1 MSGIGPSELIVLVVI
16 GLLILGPERLPRVA
30 SQIGRW
36 VGKARRTANQ
46 LRYQLERE
54 VALADIEKDSKK
66 KDSNTKDSKSRPD
79 DSIAGSR
86 DSPNAERAG
95 AAEHSAAKA
104 PDAARQPD
112 SPAEAAAATEA
123 GADGAAKE
131 SARPAP
137 EDDKKPG

>member
-66 KDSNTKDSKSRPD
+66 KDSKKDANSGPD
-79 DSIAGSR
+79 DNIAGSR
-86 DSPNAERAG
+86 DSDQAGRAG
-95 AAEHSAAKA
+95 GAGQSDAAAS
-104 PDAARQPD
+104 DAARHDD
-112 SPAEAAAATEA
+112 SPAEAPAANQA
-123 GADGAAKE
+123 GDDGDVKE

-137 EDDKKPG
+137 EDDKKSG